1 MATTKEVRDFIETIV
16 VEVVNK
22 KTIFNKPTVQGL
34 DSYFIIYVKEN
45 PEILNSTIANE
56 NVNSNSNIIS
66 DINESSNKYFT

>member
-45 PEILNSTIANE
+45 SEVLNSTIANE